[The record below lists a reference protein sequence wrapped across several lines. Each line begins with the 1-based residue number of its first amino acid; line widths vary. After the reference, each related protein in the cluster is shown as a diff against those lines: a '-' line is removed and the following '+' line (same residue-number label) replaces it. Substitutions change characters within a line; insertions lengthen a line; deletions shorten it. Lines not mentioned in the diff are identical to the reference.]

1 MGNNIKELRLA
12 FLLTPQE
19 MAARMGADVSTLER
33 LESGEHDLSIEWI
46 EAVSMALGVPASAVH
61 DPSTDIRA
69 IVTGA
74 GSLPA
79 RQAKTCP
86 IATRYAILALV
97 AKFGGLKIADSLDE
111 NDLARAVQNFVNY
124 VESETGAEGT
134 ADNPNRLSLPLQLIV
149 LTILQSRGVSPAP
162 GLLREM
168 EKAQQ
173 AATSLVEAFSGIDHS
188 GGKPAA

>member
-124 VESETGAEGT
+124 VESEAGAEGT